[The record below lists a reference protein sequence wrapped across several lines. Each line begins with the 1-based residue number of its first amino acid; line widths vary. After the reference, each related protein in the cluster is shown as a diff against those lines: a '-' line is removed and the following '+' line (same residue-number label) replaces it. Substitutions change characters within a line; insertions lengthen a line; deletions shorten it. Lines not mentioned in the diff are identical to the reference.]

1 MAPNFTRPPRV
12 LYFIKGTLPSLDDQ
26 LAAEE
31 MAPCVVS
38 FRNAH
43 LVSNVGALEACDAV
57 AGDVPAR
64 YKKAYPDVPTAVEAY
79 KKMREASYNARKEE
93 ADTAKKAGLDANA
106 ADAKAKADKAAE
118 EKKKA
123 DEAAKKAKD
132 DADAKAKAAAAWKP
146 NA

>member
-12 LYFIKGTLPSLDDQ
+12 LYFIKGTVPTLEDQ

-31 MAPCVVS
+31 LAPCLVS

-43 LVSNVGALEACDAV
+43 LVSDVGALEACDAV
-57 AGDVPAR
+57 AGAAPAR
-64 YKKAYPDVPTAVEAY
+64 YKKAYPGVEDAVKAY
-79 KKMREASYNARKEE
+79 KKAREDAYNARKEE

-118 EKKKA
+118 EKKKT
-123 DEAAKKAKD
+123 DEAAKKAKEE
-132 DADAKAKAAAAWKP
+132 ADAKAKAAAAWKP

>member
-12 LYFIKGTLPSLDDQ
+12 LYFIKGTVPTLDDQ

-31 MAPCVVS
+31 LAPCLVS

-43 LVSNVGALEACDAV
+43 LVSDVGALEACDAV
-57 AGDVPAR
+57 AGAAPAR
-64 YKKAYPDVPTAVEAY
+64 YKKAYPGVKDAVEAY
-79 KKMREASYNARKEE
+79 KK
-93 ADTAKKAGLDANA
+93 
-106 ADAKAKADKAAE
+106 
-118 EKKKA
+118 KKKT

-132 DADAKAKAAAAWKP
+132 EAEAKAKAAAAWKP

>member
-12 LYFIKGTLPSLDDQ
+12 LYFIKGTVPTLEDQ

-31 MAPCVVS
+31 LAPCLVS

-43 LVSNVGALEACDAV
+43 LVSDVGALEACDAV
-57 AGDVPAR
+57 AGAVPAR
-64 YKKAYPDVPTAVEAY
+64 YKKAYPGVEDAVEAY
-79 KKMREASYNARKEE
+79 KKAREEAYKARKEE

-106 ADAKAKADKAAE
+106 AGAKAKADKAAE
-118 EKKKA
+118 EKKKT
-123 DEAAKKAKD
+123 DEAAKKAKEE
-132 DADAKAKAAAAWKP
+132 ADAKAKAAAAWKP